1 MSQETKSK
9 YDYRMKTQ
17 NKGKSINK
25 MRDKKNNQKSYFN
38 EDIAN
43 ELPEGAYVN
52 LKDKPKEVIKEII
65 PDDQVSTPKQDPKE
79 DPEDE
84 HEKFDS

>member
-52 LKDKPKEVIKEII
+52 LKDKQK
-65 PDDQVSTPKQDPKE
+65 
-79 DPEDE
+79 
-84 HEKFDS
+84 